1 MKRFLLALVTFAT
14 FAAFAGNNSPPL
26 PPGYKPTLVTPRQ
39 LTATAGQT
47 MSRAVFAPPA
57 TNAPATLVIRGWY
70 EFQGERLPRV
80 ALQFHTNAP
89 HATIYTRTWG
99 TNWQCSSQLADI
111 RQGQV
116 RDFSWC
122 PTAAQS
128 TQQNFFR
135 VVLHD

>member
-26 PPGYKPTLVTPRQ
+26 PPGYKPALVAPRQ
-39 LTATAGQT
+39 LTTSVGQT

-70 EFQGERLPRV
+70 QFNGERLPRV
-80 ALQFHTNAP
+80 ALQFNTNAP
-89 HATIYTRTWG
+89 RATIFTRTWG
-99 TNWQCSSQLADI
+99 TNWQCWSQLDDI
-111 RQGQV
+111 RAGTV
-116 RDFSWC
+116 REISWC